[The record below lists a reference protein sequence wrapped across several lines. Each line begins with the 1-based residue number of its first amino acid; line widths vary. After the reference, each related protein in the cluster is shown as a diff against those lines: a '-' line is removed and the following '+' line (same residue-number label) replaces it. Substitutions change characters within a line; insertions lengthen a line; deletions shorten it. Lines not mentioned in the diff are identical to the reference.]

1 MPRPSPHN
9 LPARSLCPPRP
20 SRIPRLSSSKKESLD
35 APQAGSEGH
44 GSSSSFDQITS
55 APRYYDVSAE
65 TSLAARLRA
74 KLHAI
79 SPRRPPEASSLSSGN
94 YQALIPIIEDSF
106 SSEPIEISNAATA
119 FLETDQD
126 QDFHSQSATLVENES
141 PRPQSVVLLPSRKEL
156 TAEAVTTVRTVA
168 KTVERGKKEKK
179 KALKHPFRV
188 DKLRLFLNKTRI
200 GWKSTIPMLQ
210 MSPRIV
216 ILDISIEDRKMA
228 ITFALQEDISTV
240 KRQQQEGKSY
250 GTMADTTGLTIE
262 DKLKKAKDIAL
273 DEATDEEAKIVAL
286 EEVLNEM
293 KTSGGQLDDWLLD
306 EIEDISTIYGEL
318 LGIDEIDMQIE
329 SIIAENKARVPQL
342 DDPEEL
348 WLFDEERVCVGLKGM
363 VWCKDSSQ

>member
-9 LPARSLCPPRP
+9 LPALSICPPRP
-20 SRIPRLSSSKKESLD
+20 SRIPRFSNSKKENLD
-35 APQAGSEGH
+35 APQAGHEGH
-44 GSSSSFDQITS
+44 GSSSSFDQIIS

-65 TSLAARLRA
+65 TDLAARLRA
-74 KLHAI
+74 KLHAV
-79 SPRRPPEASSLSSGN
+79 SSRRPPEASSLSSGGL
-94 YQALIPIIEDSF
+94 QAPVPIIEDSF
-106 SSEPIEISNAATA
+106 SSEPIEISNTTTT

-141 PRPQSVVLLPSRKEL
+141 PRPRSVVLLPSHKEPA
-156 TAEAVTTVRTVA
+156 AEAVTAVGTVA
-168 KTVERGKKEKK
+168 KIVEKGKKEKK
-179 KALKHPFRV
+179 KVLKHPFRV
-188 DKLRLFLNKTRI
+188 DKLRLFLNNSRI

-216 ILDISIEDRKMA
+216 ILNISIENRRMA

-240 KRQQQEGKSY
+240 KQLQQEGKSY
-250 GTMADTTGLTIE
+250 GTTPDTAGLTIE

-318 LGIDEIDMQIE
+318 LGMDEIDMQIE
-329 SIIAENKARVPQL
+329 SIIAENKVRVPQL

-363 VWCKDSSQ
+363 VWCKNSS

>member
-9 LPARSLCPPRP
+9 LPALSICSPRP
-20 SRIPRLSSSKKESLD
+20 SRIPRLCNSKKESLD

-44 GSSSSFDQITS
+44 GSSSSFDQIIS

-65 TSLAARLRA
+65 TGLAARLRA

-79 SPRRPPEASSLSSGN
+79 SPRRPPEAGSLSSGDL
-94 YQALIPIIEDSF
+94 QALVPIIEDSF
-106 SSEPIEISNAATA
+106 SSDPIEISNATIT

-141 PRPQSVVLLPSRKEL
+141 PRPRPVVLLPSRKEL
-156 TAEAVTTVRTVA
+156 AAEAVTAVRTVA

-179 KALKHPFRV
+179 KVLRHPFRV

-210 MSPRIV
+210 MSPRII
-216 ILDISIEDRKMA
+216 ILDISIGDRKMA

-240 KRQQQEGKSY
+240 KRRQQEGKSY
-250 GTMADTTGLTIE
+250 
-262 DKLKKAKDIAL
+262 DIAL
-273 DEATDEEAKIVAL
+273 DEATDEEAKIMAL

-293 KTSGGQLDDWLLD
+293 KTSGGQLEDWLLD

-318 LGIDEIDMQIE
+318 LGMDEIDMQIE
-329 SIIAENKARVPQL
+329 SIIAENKFRVPQL

-363 VWCKDSSQ
+363 TKTRID